1 MRGFVL
7 RRKYFGK
14 KFFRYWIFLYFEYIL
29 MEKSID
35 KGIPYRHR
43 MHHGVEKFIET
54 EPNTMKETELTAEY
68 SIQ

>member
-1 MRGFVL
+1 
-7 RRKYFGK
+7 
-14 KFFRYWIFLYFEYIL
+14 

-43 MHHGVEKFIET
+43 MFHGVEKFIET